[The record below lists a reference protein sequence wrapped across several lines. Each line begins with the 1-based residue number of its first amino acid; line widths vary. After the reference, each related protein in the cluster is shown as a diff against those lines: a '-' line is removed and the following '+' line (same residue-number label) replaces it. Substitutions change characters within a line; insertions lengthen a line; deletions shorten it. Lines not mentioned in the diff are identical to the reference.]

1 MDQTS
6 QSLVKGQRKM
16 LNEGHAEEGR
26 NLPGQTADDYNTMS
40 KGRVEEVSITR
51 SRPREGRKSEQNIS
65 KVSDEGK

>member
-1 MDQTS
+1 
-6 QSLVKGQRKM
+6 M